1 MKSVTLKFLFPMRE
15 IEVLVARLQ
24 TLNKEY
30 AEAKKKKD
38 YYLMDM
44 LSEEASN
51 IKDAI
56 DTYYSI

>member
-1 MKSVTLKFLFPMRE
+1 MRE
-15 IEVLVARLQ
+15 IDVLVAKLQ
-24 TLNKEY
+24 ALNKEY

-44 LSEEASN
+44 ISKESSN

>member
-1 MKSVTLKFLFPMRE
+1 MRE
-15 IEVLVARLQ
+15 IDVLVAKLQ
-24 TLNKEY
+24 ALNKEY

-44 LSEEASN
+44 ISEESSN

>member
-1 MKSVTLKFLFPMRE
+1 MRE
-15 IEVLVARLQ
+15 IDVLVAKLQ
-24 TLNKEY
+24 ALNIEY

-44 LSEEASN
+44 ISEESSN

>member
-1 MKSVTLKFLFPMRE
+1 MRE
-15 IEVLVARLQ
+15 IDVLVAKLQ

-51 IKDAI
+51 IQDAI
-56 DTYYSI
+56 DIYYSV

>member
-15 IEVLVARLQ
+15 IEVLVDRLQ